1 MSDEAIDISKIAAA
15 LGRRGG
21 KAKTEKKVASS
32 RENVKKAR
40 EAKTPGKQSKVAAAV
55 NAKRWAITTTDDCER
70 GRLLWGE
77 TALPDGA
84 VIVGTVE
91 RDSKCGALLKL
102 PGGQWGIGTAGEVK
116 QLPAEKVK
124 AAMGV

>member
-1 MSDEAIDISKIAAA
+1 MQ
-15 LGRRGG
+15 LRPR
-21 KAKTEKKVASS
+21 
-32 RENVKKAR
+32 NYL
-40 EAKTPGKQSKVAAAV
+40 KVAAAV
-55 NAKRWAITTTDDCER
+55 NAKRWAIVITEDRER

-91 RDSKCGALLKL
+91 RDRKCGALMKMPSGLWAM
-102 PGGQWGIGTAGEVK
+102 GAAGVVK

-124 AAMGV
+124 AAMGI

>member
-1 MSDEAIDISKIAAA
+1 MSDETMDISKLAAA

-55 NAKRWAITTTDDCER
+55 NAKRWAIVITEDRER

-77 TALPDGA
+77 AALPGDA

-91 RDSKCGALLKL
+91 RDRKCGALLKL
-102 PGGQWGIGTAGEVK
+102 LEGQWGIGKAGIVK
-116 QLPAEKVK
+116 QLPADKVRK
-124 AAMGV
+124 SLSI